1 MSHDLEVLRTAGIG
15 VCSGITGDPH
25 ALITRPGILSPNAKP
40 YLMTAELELGTVAP
54 DAGRY
59 ILTVARRTADASTR

>member
-25 ALITRPGILSPNAKP
+25 ALITRPGRLPPTAKSH
-40 YLMTAELELGTVAP
+40 MMKAELELGTVVP

-59 ILTVARRTADASTR
+59 ILTIARRTPDTTTT